1 MCPSLLFLAA
11 EDTDDRDNLTCW
23 NSSLWVPQIAR
34 PHTDAAAPR
43 AIEEAGHIQDCVDQI
58 LAKVDAAPAA
68 G

>member
-1 MCPSLLFLAA
+1 MTETISPAGTPAVES
-11 EDTDDRDNLTCW
+11 
-23 NSSLWVPQIAR
+23 PQIAR